1 MKKENSDLSMDVDT
15 VKENIKEIARIIH
28 VKLEDGTQEDIVLC
42 KKTMADLVDSS
53 VIEVEGGKVK
63 KPKAVVDEE
72 KNLKRKIND
81 EALNSPLKKSA

>member
-1 MKKENSDLSMDVDT
+1 MDVDVDT
-15 VKENIKEIARIIH
+15 VKENIREIARIIH

-63 KPKAVVDEE
+63 KPKAVVDEG

-81 EALNSPLKKSA
+81 EAALNSPLKKSAR

>member
-1 MKKENSDLSMDVDT
+1 